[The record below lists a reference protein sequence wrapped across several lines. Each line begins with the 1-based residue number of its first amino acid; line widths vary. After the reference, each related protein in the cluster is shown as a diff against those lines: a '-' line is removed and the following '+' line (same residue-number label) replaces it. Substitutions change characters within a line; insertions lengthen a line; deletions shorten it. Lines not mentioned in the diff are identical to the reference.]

1 MKEVEE
7 EATSADGHQGPHANP
22 AQQVGTCH
30 IQADMKQSIGASSGG
45 IAGL

>member
-1 MKEVEE
+1 MAWTMLALQMKEVEE

-30 IQADMKQSIGASSGG
+30 IQADEAEHEG
-45 IAGL
+45 